1 MRDNFERSL
10 PAVLKHEGGWADHP
24 SDPGGATMRGVT
36 IGTYR
41 QYKPGATKDDLRNIT
56 DQELR
61 RIYKDGYWDK
71 IRGDALPAGV
81 DYATFDYAVNSGPA
95 RAAMHLQ
102 EIVGVAPDGKI
113 GPLTLAA
120 VDKWDSIA
128 LIEALCGKRMSFLK
142 RLSTWPTFGKGW
154 SSRVTGVLRLAKDMA
169 IAFPAPVPAKP
180 APAPIPQT
188 SASPRPKTVVDW
200 LKGLFIK
207 QATNHVLSTMKDKS
221 MLTSNGLHNILNV
234 AIALLA
240 GVTAFLLATG
250 CSQLVTGALDCSAS
264 WIDPVWTTGIT
275 AGLGILKTI
284 INVARDGFGGLFKQ
298 QPPVR

>member
-24 SDPGGATMRGVT
+24 SDPGGATMKGVT

-102 EIVGVAPDGKI
+102 EVVGVAPDGKI

-120 VDKWDSIA
+120 VDKWDTIA
-128 LIEALCGKRMSFLK
+128 LVEALCGKRMSFLK
-142 RLSTWPTFGKGW
+142 KLSTWATFGKGW

-169 IAFPAPVPAKP
+169 ITMPAPAPAKP
-180 APAPIPQT
+180 AEPAKPVPAPIPPSIPAPSLWERFT
-188 SASPRPKTVVDW
+188 SW
-200 LKGLFIK
+200 LR
-207 QATNHVLSTMKDKS
+207 A
-221 MLTSNGLHNILNV
+221 
-234 AIALLA
+234 
-240 GVTAFLLATG
+240 AF
-250 CSQLVTGALDCSAS
+250 
-264 WIDPVWTTGIT
+264 
-275 AGLGILKTI
+275 
-284 INVARDGFGGLFKQ
+284 
-298 QPPVR
+298 